1 MYVATTNDDTVSV
14 IDGVTNSVIATIPF
28 RNEPG
33 RI

>member
-1 MYVATTNDDTVSV
+1 M